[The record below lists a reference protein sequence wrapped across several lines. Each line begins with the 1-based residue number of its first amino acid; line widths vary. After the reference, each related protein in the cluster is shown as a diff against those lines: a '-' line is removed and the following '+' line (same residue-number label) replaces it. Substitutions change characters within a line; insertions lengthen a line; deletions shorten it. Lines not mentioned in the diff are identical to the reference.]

1 MLQNCRKVDLLI
13 IPAGYNNK
21 SDNNTNFN
29 DNNHNYENKF
39 RIIIMICN
47 LIMNLQ
53 QHKHDNI

>member
-13 IPAGYNNK
+13 IPAGYNKK

-39 RIIIMICN
+39 QN
-47 LIMNLQ
+47 NNHDLQ
-53 QHKHDNI
+53 FDNEFATT